1 MVTTTTSTTT
11 ATTSTESTTATTE
24 PSSIGIA
31 GLPDSV
37 GLPSSPE
44 ALIFYLETVADQ
56 IRYYEF
62 FLAPTVVLGYRRYR
76 TLDLCLSVCLGAI
89 TCRGLLPMI

>member
-1 MVTTTTSTTT
+1 MSIACQIFATKTQIVAEMVTTTTSTMT
-11 ATTSTESTTATTE
+11 ATTSTESITATTE

-56 IRYYEF
+56 FRYYEI
-62 FLAPTVVLGYRRYR
+62 LWPQQ
-76 TLDLCLSVCLGAI
+76 
-89 TCRGLLPMI
+89 